1 MKITAIAKIYWKQ
14 IKAGS
19 KTYTQVLGADKQEQ
33 VKELAG
39 QDVYDA
45 VITPE
50 EYEGYIGEPYAGELP
65 PASGDNSAEEVI
77 PDEEGEN
84 TEEPEQGETPAE

>member
-14 IKAGS
+14 IKAGN
-19 KTYTQVLGADKQEQ
+19 KTYEQVLGADKQEQ

-50 EYEGYIGEPYAGELP
+50 EYEEYIGEAYTGELP
-65 PASGDNSAEEVI
+65 PTADDNAEEGN
-77 PDEEGEN
+77 PDE
-84 TEEPEQGETPAE
+84 TEPKQEEAAETGATE

>member
-65 PASGDNSAEEVI
+65 PAAGDDTAEEVT
-77 PDEEGEN
+77 PDETGEQ
-84 TEEPEQGETPAE
+84 TTEPEQEETPAE

>member
-14 IKAGS
+14 IKADS
-19 KTYTQVLGADKQEQ
+19 KTYAQVLGADKQEQ

-39 QDVYDA
+39 QDVYDT

-50 EYEGYIGEPYAGELP
+50 EYEGYIGEPYTGELP
-65 PASGDNSAEEVI
+65 PAAGDNAAEEVI
-77 PDEEGEN
+77 PDEAGEQPEQEGEA
-84 TEEPEQGETPAE
+84 ETPAE

>member
-14 IKAGS
+14 IKAGN
-19 KTYTQVLGADKQEQ
+19 KTYEQVLGADKQEQ

-50 EYEGYIGEPYAGELP
+50 EYEEYIGEAYTRELP
-65 PASGDNSAEEVI
+65 PAADDNAEEDN
-77 PDEEGEN
+77 PDEAEPKQDKEEAAGA
-84 TEEPEQGETPAE
+84 TE

>member
-19 KTYTQVLGADKQEQ
+19 KTYAAVIGDDKKEQ

-39 QDVYDA
+39 QEVYDGA
-45 VITPE
+45 ITPE

-65 PASGDNSAEEVI
+65 PEAEEVM
-77 PDEEGEN
+77 PDEAGEQ
-84 TEEPEQGETPAE
+84 PEQHPEQEEEAETPAE